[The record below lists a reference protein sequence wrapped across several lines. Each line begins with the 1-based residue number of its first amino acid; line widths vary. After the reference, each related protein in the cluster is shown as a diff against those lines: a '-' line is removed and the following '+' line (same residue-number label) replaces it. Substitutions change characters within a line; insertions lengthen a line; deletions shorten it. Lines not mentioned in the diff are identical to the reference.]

1 MYKDKL
7 HRIGMILGLL
17 MGMFLI
23 TACSQPIISEPQQE
37 QGGFVKIAPGA
48 YDSADTAIVVEK
60 NEAQKKITF
69 LNLKKKKNYTLSYDG
84 ITKFTDKYGS
94 QISVGQLEEGEVV
107 DVQFMKEE
115 KLLSSLTVSSDIWT
129 LNDVSKF
136 ELDTDSGKIKIMN
149 EYYTLDDTTI
159 VFSGGEKA
167 EFTDISNQD
176 VLKIKGV
183 DHQIYSISVDAGH
196 GYLRLK
202 NEEYFV
208 GGWIE
213 VGQKIIHKIE
223 EDMVL
228 TVPEGTYD
236 VYLSHTAIEGT
247 KKAEIKR
254 NQETLLD
261 VGDLKKED
269 LVKYGSLNITV
280 DPSTALVYVDGNRVD
295 TSRAI
300 KATYG
305 LHQIMAKASGYDS
318 ITQYVRINENGA
330 KVTITLDEEAQRTV
344 SENAVSTNDNKKSN
358 NEDTKEKKEDTSEKT
373 QNKQEEAAAGNTVS
387 GNTQTNNS
395 SDSASSEKKT
405 TTTVSGSTIEDT
417 SGKTGNKVTINSP
430 NGAELYVD
438 GNYIGIIPVS
448 FTKKAGNHEVTVRK
462 TGYLT
467 RSYTINVDEE
477 KKDISYSFSDLT
489 PIE

>member
-7 HRIGMILGLL
+7 HRISKIIGLVLGMLV
-17 MGMFLI
+17 M
-23 TACSQPIISEPQQE
+23 TACSQPTVSQPVQE

-60 NEAQKKITF
+60 QEAQKKITF
-69 LNLKKKKNYTLSYDG
+69 LNLKKKKNYTLNYDG

-107 DVQFMKEE
+107 DVQFLKEE
-115 KLLSSLTVSSDIWT
+115 KLISSLAVSSSIWT

-136 ELDTDSGKIKIMN
+136 ELDLNAGKIKIMN
-149 EYYTLDDTTI
+149 EYYTLDDTTV
-159 VFSGGEKA
+159 VFSDGEKV
-167 EFTDISNQD
+167 EFTDISSQD

-183 DHQIYSISVDAGH
+183 DHKIYSITIDAGH
-196 GYLRLK
+196 GYLKLK

-213 VGQKIIHKIE
+213 VGQKIIYKIE
-223 EDMVL
+223 EDMIL

-269 LVKYGSLNITV
+269 LIKYGSLTIKV
-280 DPSTALVYVDGNRVD
+280 DPSNASVYVDENLVD
-295 TSRAI
+295 TSRII

-305 LHQIMAKASGYDS
+305 LHQITAKAQGYDTV
-318 ITQYVRINENGA
+318 TQYVRINEDGA
-330 KVTITLDEEAQRTV
+330 KVTITLDEEAIRSVSENSVSASDKNKSNTEEIKEKQESTTQKKDTTV
-344 SENAVSTNDNKKSN
+344 SENSVSANSVSANST
-358 NEDTKEKKEDTSEKT
+358 EKKEDSKNKTS
-373 QNKQEEAAAGNTVS
+373 
-387 GNTQTNNS
+387 
-395 SDSASSEKKT
+395 
-405 TTTVSGSTIEDT
+405 TTVSGSSIENT
-417 SGKTGNKVTINSP
+417 SAETSYKVTIESP
-430 NGAELYVD
+430 NGAEAYVD
-438 GNYIGIIPVS
+438 GNYVGIIPAS
-448 FTKKAGNHEVTVRK
+448 FPKKTGSHEITIRK

-467 RSYTINVDEE
+467 RTYTINVDEE

-489 PIE
+489 PIDQ

>member
-7 HRIGMILGLL
+7 HRISIIIGLVLGILV
-17 MGMFLI
+17 M
-23 TACSQPIISEPQQE
+23 TACSQPTVSQPVQE

-48 YDSADTAIVVEK
+48 YDSVDTAIVVEK
-60 NEAQKKITF
+60 QEAQKKITL
-69 LNLKKKKNYTLSYDG
+69 LNLKKKKNYTLNYDG

-107 DVQFMKEE
+107 DVQFLKEE
-115 KLLSSLTVSSDIWT
+115 KLISSLAVSSSIWT

-136 ELDTDSGKIKIMN
+136 ELDLDAGKIKIMN
-149 EYYTLDDTTI
+149 EYYTLDDTTV
-159 VFSGGEKA
+159 VFSDGEKV
-167 EFTDISNQD
+167 EFTDISSQD

-183 DHQIYSISVDAGH
+183 DHKIYSITIDAGH
-196 GYLRLK
+196 GYLKLE

-223 EDMVL
+223 EDMIL

-269 LVKYGSLNITV
+269 LIKYGSLTIKV
-280 DPSTALVYVDGNRVD
+280 DPSNASVYVDENLVD
-295 TSRAI
+295 TSRII

-305 LHQIMAKASGYDS
+305 LHQITAKAQGYDTV
-318 ITQYVRINENGA
+318 TQYVRINEEGA
-330 KVTITLDEEAQRTV
+330 KVTITLEEEAIRSVSENSISTSDKNKSSTEETKEKQESTTQKKDTTV
-344 SENAVSTNDNKKSN
+344 SENSVSANSVSANST
-358 NEDTKEKKEDTSEKT
+358 EKKEDSKNKTS
-373 QNKQEEAAAGNTVS
+373 
-387 GNTQTNNS
+387 
-395 SDSASSEKKT
+395 
-405 TTTVSGSTIEDT
+405 TTVSGSSIENT
-417 SGKTGNKVTINSP
+417 SAETSYKVTIESP
-430 NGAELYVD
+430 NGAEAYVD
-438 GNYIGIIPVS
+438 GNYVGIIPAS
-448 FTKKAGNHEVTVRK
+448 FPKKTGSHEITIRK

-467 RSYTINVDEE
+467 RTYTINVDEE

-489 PIE
+489 PIDQ

>member
-7 HRIGMILGLL
+7 HRISKIIGLVLGMLV
-17 MGMFLI
+17 M
-23 TACSQPIISEPQQE
+23 TACSQPTVSQPVQE

-60 NEAQKKITF
+60 QEAQKKITF
-69 LNLKKKKNYTLSYDG
+69 LNLKKKKNYTLNYDG

-107 DVQFMKEE
+107 DVQFLKEE
-115 KLLSSLTVSSDIWT
+115 KLISSLAVSSSIWT

-136 ELDTDSGKIKIMN
+136 ELDLNAGKIKIMN
-149 EYYTLDDTTI
+149 EYYTLDDTTV
-159 VFSGGEKA
+159 VFSGGEKV
-167 EFTDISNQD
+167 EFTDISSQD

-183 DHQIYSISVDAGH
+183 DHKIYSITIDAGH
-196 GYLRLK
+196 GYLKLK

-213 VGQKIIHKIE
+213 VGQKIIYKIE
-223 EDMVL
+223 EDMIL

-269 LVKYGSLNITV
+269 LIKYGSLTIKV
-280 DPSTALVYVDGNRVD
+280 DPSNASVYVDENLVD
-295 TSRAI
+295 TSRII

-305 LHQIMAKASGYDS
+305 LHQITAKAQGYDTV
-318 ITQYVRINENGA
+318 TQYVRINEDGA
-330 KVTITLDEEAQRTV
+330 KVTITLDEEAIRSVSENSVSASDKNKSNTEEIKEKQESTTQKKDTTV
-344 SENAVSTNDNKKSN
+344 SENSVSANSVSANST
-358 NEDTKEKKEDTSEKT
+358 EKKEDSKNKTS
-373 QNKQEEAAAGNTVS
+373 
-387 GNTQTNNS
+387 
-395 SDSASSEKKT
+395 
-405 TTTVSGSTIEDT
+405 TTVSGSSIENT
-417 SGKTGNKVTINSP
+417 SAETSYKVTIESP
-430 NGAELYVD
+430 NGAEAYVD
-438 GNYIGIIPVS
+438 GNYVGIIPAS
-448 FTKKAGNHEVTVRK
+448 FPKKTGSHEITIRK

-467 RSYTINVDEE
+467 RTYTINVDEE

-489 PIE
+489 PIDQ